1 MVSVDWL
8 KLFFENRKQYVNFPG
23 HSSSVKTLPQGST
36 LGLSLFLLHTNDL
49 KSVFSKSFV
58 HHFADK
64 MCLGMLINEV
74 LSWNKQIDDICTKL
88 AKASGILLNLPQ
100 FVPKK
105 HAFQYISPFFTLML
119 FMVVWFGPT
128 QTNVI

>member
-23 HSSSVKTLPQGST
+23 HSSSVKTVPQGST

-49 KSVFSKSFV
+49 KSVFSKSVV
-58 HHFADK
+58 HNFADK

-74 LSWNKQIDDICTKL
+74 LSWNKQIDDTCTKL

-105 HAFQYISPFFTLML
+105 HASQYISLFFTLML

>member
-8 KLFFENRKQYVNFPG
+8 KSFFENRKQYVNFPG
-23 HSSSVKTLPQGST
+23 DSSSVKALPQGST

-64 MCLGMLINEV
+64 ICLGMLISEV
-74 LSWNKQIDDICTKL
+74 LSWNKQMNDICTKL

-119 FMVVWFGPT
+119 FMVVWFGST